1 MKLLLVLFLGCFGS
15 VAMADEQEA
24 QIAQLTVEPY
34 RYSQNLDIAHV
45 VAITQVPDVCDVVP
59 MQMTYDDS
67 KTSGFSLGNK
77 YYCRGST
84 LSNTRF
90 ANNEL
95 SSINC

>member
-1 MKLLLVLFLGCFGS
+1 MCEKNLGIFRYCS
-15 VAMADEQEA
+15 ST
-24 QIAQLTVEPY
+24 LRVEKPK
-34 RYSQNLDIAHV
+34 
-45 VAITQVPDVCDVVP
+45 PDVNV
-59 MQMTYDDS
+59 
-67 KTSGFSLGNK
+67 GFFIGKK

>member
-1 MKLLLVLFLGCFGS
+1 MWEKKFENIYSSS
-15 VAMADEQEA
+15 VRYPRIE
-24 QIAQLTVEPY
+24 EPK
-34 RYSQNLDIAHV
+34 
-45 VAITQVPDVCDVVP
+45 PDAKRRV
-59 MQMTYDDS
+59 
-67 KTSGFSLGNK
+67 FSLEKK